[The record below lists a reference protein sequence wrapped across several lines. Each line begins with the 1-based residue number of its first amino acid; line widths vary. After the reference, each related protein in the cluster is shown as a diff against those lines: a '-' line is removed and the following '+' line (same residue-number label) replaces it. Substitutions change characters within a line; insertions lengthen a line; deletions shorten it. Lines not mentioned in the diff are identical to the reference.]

1 MGSAGLRQA
10 VVYHNVRVSS
20 YSAVQP
26 KIPRQERG
34 ERRVAELL
42 EAAEAVM
49 SEIGY
54 EAATMSA
61 IADRAGAAIGSLYQF
76 FPNKACI
83 TQALRT
89 EYAKRFDRMF
99 APLAMKAR
107 ALNPEALAS
116 RLVDLTVE
124 FAEAH
129 PALPALLD
137 APKSTRAPLPMQK
150 ILRERFARV
159 LLARGQ
165 RLSKA
170 EAARAGTATLHI
182 LKALNQ
188 LYTELLGRERH
199 RMVDEFKMVL
209 LGYFRARLRSQKKRR
224 SRQ

>member
-1 MGSAGLRQA
+1 
-10 VVYHNVRVSS
+10 
-20 YSAVQP
+20 
-26 KIPRQERG
+26 
-34 ERRVAELL
+34 
-42 EAAEAVM
+42 M

-76 FPNKACI
+76 FPNKACL
-83 TQALRT
+83 TQALRI
-89 EYAKRFDRMF
+89 EYAKQFDRMF
-99 APLAMKAR
+99 APLAMQAR
-107 ALNPEALAS
+107 ALNSEALATQ
-116 RLVDLTVE
+116 LVDLTVE

-150 ILRERFARV
+150 ILRERFASV
-159 LLARGQ
+159 LLAQDQ

-170 EAARAGTATLHI
+170 EAARAGTITLHI

-188 LYTELLGRERH
+188 LYTELRGRERY

-209 LGYFRARLRSQKKRR
+209 LGYLQARLISPRKRR